1 MNTVKAAH
9 MLNVERCTM
18 GKARSGPVKSNF
30 ANNIAL
36 FFSIQREHFQE
47 LEDYLARGNANLDLL
62 GKRKNISFLV

>member
-1 MNTVKAAH
+1 

-36 FFSIQREHFQE
+36 FFSIQRERFQE

-62 GKRKNISFLV
+62 GKRKNKSFLV